1 MKITLSLA
9 AVLLMVNL
17 SFAQD
22 TTKVEKE
29 RARKTYVAPTPEE
42 RAAMQTKR
50 MTDQLSLTTDQQ
62 KQVEELTLRQA
73 NANKKLAE
81 TAKADREEY
90 NNELKKILTPDQ
102 AKKWEENRSKTHA
115 RAQKMNRQSHFK
127 KRGSMVKKSE
137 KWKERK
143 AETLNSDVVAPVK
156 E

>member
-90 NNELKKILTPDQ
+90 NNELKDTHSGPSKKMGRKSKQNACSCPENEP
-102 AKKWEENRSKTHA
+102 AKP
-115 RAQKMNRQSHFK
+115 F
-127 KRGSMVKKSE
+127 
-137 KWKERK
+137 
-143 AETLNSDVVAPVK
+143 
-156 E
+156 